1 MDNQRDDTNSAAH
14 PDQPADTPVEAQPS
28 DSRSAQSQTADK
40 PVAPAAI
47 DTEALAIAKGSVDGS
62 DVKPTTRMESL
73 VAGAIKHA
81 EVYALFTFV
90 ALFAI
95 WLYFLPRKKP
105 PTPEL
110 DLQHKLE
117 ITLKASPPEKS
128 EAEVNELKRDLTA
141 WNRYE
146 EELSIFQWG
155 SDLNWYLYSGL
166 RVLVIILSAITPALI
181 VAPMLANKKFLA
193 ALPAAIVAI
202 GTGCISEFD
211 FKTEA
216 ARYETALV
224 QLVGE
229 KSAFITQSSRFYKI
243 FPPTSQ
249 ASVKSAPGSKSAAQ
263 GADVSQS
270 VTDDVPFPLPT
281 SYPETRANFSF
292 RIEKILQDQ
301 TGERTRFLRG
311 EKEPPAKVQS
321 PTDKKTQTGH

>member
-1 MDNQRDDTNSAAH
+1 MDNPRDDTNSAAH
-14 PDQPADTPVEAQPS
+14 PDQPVGTPVEAQPS
-28 DSRSAQSQTADK
+28 DAPNVQNHAADR

-47 DTEALAIAKGSVDGS
+47 EAEDQANTSGSIDGS
-62 DVKPTTRMESL
+62 DVKPTSRMENFVS
-73 VAGAIKHA
+73 GAMKHA
-81 EVYALFTFV
+81 EVYALFIFL
-90 ALFAI
+90 ALFAM

-105 PTPEL
+105 PTPED
-110 DLQHKLE
+110 DLKHKLE
-117 ITLKASPPEKS
+117 IALKVSPPEKS

-141 WNRYE
+141 WERYE
-146 EELSIFQWG
+146 DELSIFQWG

-166 RVLVIILSAITPALI
+166 RVLVIILSAVTPALI
-181 VAPMLANKKFLA
+181 VAPMLKDKKFLA

-224 QLVGE
+224 QRVGE

-243 FPPTSQ
+243 YPPTSQ
-249 ASVKSAPGSKSAAQ
+249 ASVRSTPGSTSAAQ

-270 VTDDVPFPLPT
+270 VADDVPFPIPS

-301 TGERTRFLRG
+301 TGERIRFLRG
-311 EKEPPAKVQS
+311 EKEPAAKVQP
-321 PTDKKTQTGH
+321 PTKK